1 MLMILVRNPNDNNWH
16 RDVRDVRDLACQEL
30 PRKLVEGKM
39 MLFSI
44 KEAAGGT
51 PQERKALED
60 ILQAITT
67 VIIEWL

>member
-1 MLMILVRNPNDNNWH
+1 MLMILVRNPNDNNRH
-16 RDVRDVRDLACQEL
+16 RDVRDLACQEL

-39 MLFSI
+39 MLLSI